1 MALVTH
7 TVASPTTRTSEDAG
21 TAEFGDHQLD
31 YSLTTVPHPL
41 TVSPENT
48 VETADLIIV
57 GSRFNDPIETNE
69 IAVHLPIGTDA
80 SDLVL
85 DYTGLQASTNLSNWT
100 ATPQPAQSRILFKPS
115 TASGYATLTP
125 EQGVTLQLN
134 KLRISHQVGTAPLGI
149 ILKWR
154 KAGTTGEFKSEA
166 QELGVG
172 KFPAGFYLRNLKAD
186 ASYIDNGDTVTLTW
200 ERSTNADYTLLY
212 EDKSIDV
219 TNYGTYTVHNVTRNI
234 MFYLEGAT
242 QQGTG
247 SATLRL
253 NTYVT
258 VHKPDL
264 TVNDMVVEGDLSAS
278 LFGPVKTGSVSGGTS
293 GKEYAPKADGI
304 FIVTNNSGRQINVRL
319 YRAGQSTPEYD
330 EPHATGVKASYY
342 VTKGG
347 RFWLNT
353 MQSSQIHFNYIFLP
367 IGSQLPS
374 PLGEVGDSC

>member
-172 KFPAGFYLRNLKAD
+172 KFPAGFYLRNLKASAD
-186 ASYIDNGDTVTLTW
+186 HIGNGDSVTLTW
-200 ERSTNADYTLLY
+200 ECSAGPTYTLLY
-212 EDKSIDV
+212 EGTSIGVSGYSDF
-219 TNYGTYTVHNVTRNI
+219 TVHNITRNT

-258 VHKPDL
+258 VNKPDL
-264 TVNDMVVEGDLSAS
+264 EVGKLDVHDVTTIM
-278 LFGPVKTGSVSGGTS
+278 GS
-293 GKEYAPKADGI
+293 
-304 FIVTNNSGRQINVRL
+304 RQL
-319 YRAGQSTPEYD
+319 LGAL
-330 EPHATGVKASYY
+330 ATGLAKAFEVPTDGMLEVLTTNGRVGFQLNGGGLSYIGFPAEMGLSCHGVIPLEKGVRINLTTHVQEDIRGY
-342 VTKGG
+342 VWWRPFGKV
-347 RFWLNT
+347 
-353 MQSSQIHFNYIFLP
+353 
-367 IGSQLPS
+367 
-374 PLGEVGDSC
+374 PLEVSW